1 MRARIPDA
9 INRSRKRQRLKSRA
23 ACLHIAPYADVSAE
37 SSANVVRVR
46 FLHAL
51 GQVVERSA
59 NDVRCSEETPKI
71 CMLIDAITAY
81 PQNVAVLHIPAV
93 RAEVSCHETRETA
106 AHEII
111 IIHHHGIAAF
121 VG

>member
-1 MRARIPDA
+1 MRARMPDA
-9 INRSRKRQRLKSRA
+9 INRSRKRQRLKRRA

-59 NDVRCSEETPKI
+59 YDVRCSAETPKL
-71 CMLIDAITAY
+71 CLLIDELPAA
-81 PQNVAVLHIPAV
+81 PPNVAVLHIPAV
-93 RAEVSCHETRETA
+93 RAEVSCHE
-106 AHEII
+106 
-111 IIHHHGIAAF
+111 
-121 VG
+121 